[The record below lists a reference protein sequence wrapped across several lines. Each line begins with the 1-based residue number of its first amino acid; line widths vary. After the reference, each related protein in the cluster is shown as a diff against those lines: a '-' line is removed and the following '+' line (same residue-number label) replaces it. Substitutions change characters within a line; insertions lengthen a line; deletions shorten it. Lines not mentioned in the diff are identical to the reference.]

1 MPAGCFG
8 LLSSA
13 FLASSYDIGSINAS
27 ADGVHIHT
35 VLQLA
40 KDEAGRLKI
49 SNITCNASIARMH
62 AGFSGTL
69 RYTRHYCSSP
79 VPLPEQLCL
88 CPAPRLPLLHPFP
101 PLLGCVLTWSWSH
114 RGRQAAAELLL

>member
-1 MPAGCFG
+1 M

-13 FLASSYDIGSINAS
+13 LPASSYDIGSINAS
-27 ADGVHIHT
+27 ADGVHIYT

-49 SNITCNASIARMH
+49 SNMTCDASIARMH

-69 RYTRHYCSSP
+69 RYAYP
-79 VPLPEQLCL
+79 LCL
-88 CPAPRLPLLHPFP
+88 CLAYHTLSASSAQLCAGMGTEPQGEQAVQNHS
-101 PLLGCVLTWSWSH
+101 CVLQE
-114 RGRQAAAELLL
+114 GL

>member
-1 MPAGCFG
+1 M

-13 FLASSYDIGSINAS
+13 FLISSYDIGSINAS
-27 ADGVHIHT
+27 ADGVNIHT

-40 KDEAGRLKI
+40 KDKAGRLKI

-69 RYTRHYCSSP
+69 RY
-79 VPLPEQLCL
+79 
-88 CPAPRLPLLHPFP
+88 A
-101 PLLGCVLTWSWSH
+101 
-114 RGRQAAAELLL
+114 

>member
-1 MPAGCFG
+1 M

-27 ADGVHIHT
+27 ADGVHIYT

-49 SNITCNASIARMH
+49 SNMTCDASIARMH

-69 RYTRHYCSSP
+69 RYT
-79 VPLPEQLCL
+79 
-88 CPAPRLPLLHPFP
+88 
-101 PLLGCVLTWSWSH
+101 
-114 RGRQAAAELLL
+114 

>member
-1 MPAGCFG
+1 M

-13 FLASSYDIGSINAS
+13 LLASSYDIGSINAS

-49 SNITCNASIARMH
+49 SNITCNASIARMN

-69 RYTRHYCSSP
+69 RYT
-79 VPLPEQLCL
+79 
-88 CPAPRLPLLHPFP
+88 
-101 PLLGCVLTWSWSH
+101 
-114 RGRQAAAELLL
+114 